1 MQNLS
6 QCFLLSLRYPAAWRE
21 ILNLLQIKDNHRKE
35 KLLMSKVK
43 EMAMTIEDLR
53 AAAAAIND
61 AADWLAA
68 QFSGNDDEATA
79 KTPAAPAPAPVE
91 AKKPELKLE
100 DVRAVLA
107 EKSRAGF
114 TAEVRSLLQKYGATK
129 LSLVDPKDYEALLKD
144 AEVLSHAT

>member
-1 MQNLS
+1 
-6 QCFLLSLRYPAAWRE
+6 
-21 ILNLLQIKDNHRKE
+21 
-35 KLLMSKVK
+35 MSKVK

-53 AAAAAIND
+53 AAAAAINE
-61 AADWLAA
+61 AVDWLAA
-68 QFSGNDDEATA
+68 QFSGNADEATSP
-79 KTPAAPAPAPVE
+79 TPAAPAPAPAE
-91 AKKPELKLE
+91 EKKPELKLE

-114 TAEVRSLLQKYGATK
+114 TAEVRALLQKYGATK

>member
-1 MQNLS
+1 
-6 QCFLLSLRYPAAWRE
+6 
-21 ILNLLQIKDNHRKE
+21 
-35 KLLMSKVK
+35 MSKVK

-53 AAAAAIND
+53 AAAVAISD

-79 KTPAAPAPAPVE
+79 PTPAPAPVE
-91 AKKPELKLE
+91 EKKPELKLE

-114 TAEVRSLLQKYGATK
+114 TAEIRALLQKYGATK
-129 LSLVDPKDYEALLKD
+129 LSLVNPKDYEALLKD

>member
-1 MQNLS
+1 
-6 QCFLLSLRYPAAWRE
+6 
-21 ILNLLQIKDNHRKE
+21 
-35 KLLMSKVK
+35 
-43 EMAMTIEDLR
+43 MTIEDLR

-79 KTPAAPAPAPVE
+79 KTPAAPAPAPAKE
-91 AKKPELKLE
+91 KKPELKLE
-100 DVRAVLA
+100 DVRSVLA

-114 TAEVRSLLQKYGATK
+114 TADVRALLQKYGAAK
-129 LSLVDPKDYEALLKD
+129 LSLVDPKDYKALLKD

>member
-1 MQNLS
+1 
-6 QCFLLSLRYPAAWRE
+6 
-21 ILNLLQIKDNHRKE
+21 
-35 KLLMSKVK
+35 MSKVK

-68 QFSGNDDEATA
+68 QFSENDEASDP
-79 KTPAAPAPAPVE
+79 TPATPAPAPVE
-91 AKKPELKLE
+91 EKKPELKLE

-114 TAEVRSLLQKYGATK
+114 TAEVRALLQKYGATK

>member
-1 MQNLS
+1 
-6 QCFLLSLRYPAAWRE
+6 
-21 ILNLLQIKDNHRKE
+21 
-35 KLLMSKVK
+35 MSKVK

-61 AADWLAA
+61 TADWLAA

-91 AKKPELKLE
+91 EKKPELKLE

-114 TAEVRSLLQKYGATK
+114 TAEVRALLQKYGAAK

>member
-1 MQNLS
+1 
-6 QCFLLSLRYPAAWRE
+6 
-21 ILNLLQIKDNHRKE
+21 
-35 KLLMSKVK
+35 MSKVK

-53 AAAAAIND
+53 AAAAAISD

-79 KTPAAPAPAPVE
+79 KTPAAPAPAPAPAE
-91 AKKPELKLE
+91 EKKPELKLE

-107 EKSRAGF
+107 EKSRAGY
-114 TAEVRSLLQKYGATK
+114 TAEIRALLQKYGAAK
-129 LSLVDPKDYEALLKD
+129 LSLVDPKDYEALLKG

>member
-1 MQNLS
+1 
-6 QCFLLSLRYPAAWRE
+6 
-21 ILNLLQIKDNHRKE
+21 
-35 KLLMSKVK
+35 MSKVK

-79 KTPAAPAPAPVE
+79 PTPAPTPVE
-91 AKKPELKLE
+91 EKKPELKLE

-114 TAEVRSLLQKYGATK
+114 TAEVRALLQKYGATK

>member
-1 MQNLS
+1 
-6 QCFLLSLRYPAAWRE
+6 
-21 ILNLLQIKDNHRKE
+21 
-35 KLLMSKVK
+35 MSKVK

-53 AAAAAIND
+53 AAAAAINE

-68 QFSGNDDEATA
+68 QFSGNTDEAA
-79 KTPAAPAPAPVE
+79 VPTPAAPAPAPAE
-91 AKKPELKLE
+91 EKKPELKLE

-107 EKSRAGF
+107 EKSRAGY
-114 TAEVRSLLQKYGATK
+114 TAEVRALLQKYGATK

>member
-1 MQNLS
+1 
-6 QCFLLSLRYPAAWRE
+6 
-21 ILNLLQIKDNHRKE
+21 
-35 KLLMSKVK
+35 MSKVK

-53 AAAAAIND
+53 AAAAAINE

-68 QFSGNDDEATA
+68 QFSGNADEATVP
-79 KTPAAPAPAPVE
+79 TPAAPAPAPAE
-91 AKKPELKLE
+91 EKKPELE

-107 EKSRAGF
+107 EKSRAGY
-114 TAEVRSLLQKYGATK
+114 TAEVRALLQKYGAAK

>member
-1 MQNLS
+1 
-6 QCFLLSLRYPAAWRE
+6 
-21 ILNLLQIKDNHRKE
+21 
-35 KLLMSKVK
+35 MSKVK

-68 QFSGNDDEATA
+68 QFSENDDEATA

-91 AKKPELKLE
+91 EKKPELKLE

-114 TAEVRSLLQKYGATK
+114 TAEVRALLQKYGAVK

>member
-1 MQNLS
+1 
-6 QCFLLSLRYPAAWRE
+6 
-21 ILNLLQIKDNHRKE
+21 
-35 KLLMSKVK
+35 MSKVK

-53 AAAAAIND
+53 AAAAAISE

-68 QFSGNDDEATA
+68 QFSGNADEATA
-79 KTPAAPAPAPVE
+79 LTPAAPAPVE
-91 AKKPELKLE
+91 EKKPELKLE

-114 TAEVRSLLQKYGATK
+114 TAEVRALLQKYGATK

>member
-1 MQNLS
+1 
-6 QCFLLSLRYPAAWRE
+6 
-21 ILNLLQIKDNHRKE
+21 
-35 KLLMSKVK
+35 MSKVK

-68 QFSGNDDEATA
+68 QFSENDDEATA
-79 KTPAAPAPAPVE
+79 KTPAAPAPAPAKE
-91 AKKPELKLE
+91 KKPELKLE

-107 EKSRAGF
+107 KKSRAGF
-114 TAEVRSLLQKYGATK
+114 TAEVRALLQKYGATK
-129 LSLVDPKDYEALLKD
+129 LSLVDSKDYEALLKD